1 MTLIDENMAE
11 QACLDWFE
19 ELGYLR
25 EFGPDIA
32 PGGSNQERASYKQI
46 VLQDRLLNAL
56 RRINPTIPNAIL
68 EDTAR
73 QVIHGNAASLMQANR
88 QFHRWLTD
96 GVPVEVQRDGETL
109 GDRVR
114 LIDFNDAVAN
124 EWLVINQYSIEGPKL
139 TRRPDVVVFIN
150 GLPLAVLELKN
161 PADTN
166 ADIWHAFHQ
175 LQTYKEDI
183 PDLFVFNEVL
193 SISDFLLARMGSL
206 SADQERFNA
215 WRTIDGVVLDPL
227 GELQQLETMV
237 R

>member
-1 MTLIDENMAE
+1 M
-11 QACLDWFE
+11 
-19 ELGYLR
+19 
-25 EFGPDIA
+25 
-32 PGGSNQERASYKQI
+32 
-46 VLQDRLLNAL
+46 
-56 RRINPTIPNAIL
+56 
-68 EDTAR
+68 
-73 QVIHGNAASLMQANR
+73 
-88 QFHRWLTD
+88 
-96 GVPVEVQRDGETL
+96 
-109 GDRVR
+109 
-114 LIDFNDAVAN
+114 
-124 EWLVINQYSIEGPKL
+124 
-139 TRRPDVVVFIN
+139 FIN